1 MSYGL
6 LSGLLWGL
14 DTVLL
19 GIVLGMSHFVQSEW
33 IIFLAPFISTFFH
46 DIFSSFCTLSVK
58 YFILMFIILSL
69 ACVFLYHTVS
79 GRIEL
84 NYVLCSV

>member
-19 GIVLGMSHFVQSEW
+19 GIVMAMSHFVQTEQ

-46 DIFSSFCTLSVK
+46 DTF
-58 YFILMFIILSL
+58 FIYIIE
-69 ACVFLYHTVS
+69 
-79 GRIEL
+79 RI
-84 NYVLCSV
+84 

>member
-19 GIVLGMSHFVQSEW
+19 DIVLGMSHFVQSEW

-46 DIFSSFCTLSVK
+46 DIFTYIRRPDFLSSGNFFRPS
-58 YFILMFIILSL
+58 
-69 ACVFLYHTVS
+69 A
-79 GRIEL
+79 
-84 NYVLCSV
+84 

>member
-19 GIVLGMSHFVQSEW
+19 GIVMAMSHFVQTEQ

-46 DIFSSFCTLSVK
+46 DTFLLLCCPGGSI
-58 YFILMFIILSL
+58 SL
-69 ACVFLYHTVS
+69 L
-79 GRIEL
+79 
-84 NYVLCSV
+84 